1 MQACVSCGR
10 PTDRPRRGRCPACY
24 RRAQR
29 GHAVAKPCAVCGIA
43 DLRVLRRH
51 KLRDGFVVL
60 CANHAAIAGRRSLT
74 LTELRGECA
83 PPGDRRAGAERRQA
97 DRRHVERRRAPAPT
111 PPGGVER
118 RATERRT
125 KARSSRG

>member
-1 MQACVSCGR
+1 MQACASCGR
-10 PTDRPRRGRCPACY
+10 PTDRPRRGCCPACY

-74 LTELRGECA
+74 LTDLCAECA
-83 PPGDRRAGAERRQA
+83 PPGDRRAGAEHSQHDSRRKLWN
-97 DRRHVERRRAPAPT
+97 VERNFDVNSFSYGR
-111 PPGGVER
+111 GGFDSF
-118 RATERRT
+118 A
-125 KARSSRG
+125 K

>member
-1 MQACVSCGR
+1 M
-10 PTDRPRRGRCPACY
+10 
-24 RRAQR
+24 
-29 GHAVAKPCAVCGIA
+29 AKPCAVCGIA

-60 CANHAAIAGRRSLT
+60 CANHAAIAGRRTLT

-83 PPGDRRAGAERRQA
+83 PPGDRRAGAERRQS

-125 KARSSRG
+125 KARSSRD

>member
-1 MQACVSCGR
+1 
-10 PTDRPRRGRCPACY
+10 
-24 RRAQR
+24 
-29 GHAVAKPCAVCGIA
+29 VCGIA

-74 LTELRGECA
+74 LTDLCAECA
-83 PPGDRRAGAERRQA
+83 PPGDRRAGAERRTS
-97 DRRHVERRRAPAPT
+97 DRRHTERRRTTATATKTT

-118 RATERRT
+118 RAATERRT
-125 KARSSRG
+125 VKRGSSRS

>member
-1 MQACVSCGR
+1 M
-10 PTDRPRRGRCPACY
+10 
-24 RRAQR
+24 
-29 GHAVAKPCAVCGIA
+29 AKPCAVCSIA

-60 CANHAAIAGRRSLT
+60 CANHAAIAGRRALT

-97 DRRHVERRRAPAPT
+97 DRRHVDRRRSPGT

-118 RATERRT
+118 RRTERRVV
-125 KARSSRG
+125 KRSSSRD